1 MWDLIFNRTKKNLPN
16 YFSYSQISSYEMCPM
31 QYKLVYIDGIKRKYE
46 SIESYMGKRVHG
58 VLEWL
63 YKPENKEKLINFDK
77 ICEQYDKEWISNW
90 NTNIF
95 VVNVKYSRKE
105 KQYTYPLLSETE
117 LERKHNFFYSIGKEC
132 LSNYYK
138 DFYPFDQSVFG
149 RELELTF
156 SVNEYD
162 KNNEPKFDKATE
174 KCIKE
179 AKPIKVYPF
188 KGIIDR
194 IDKPYEQKWEI
205 HDYKTGKRA
214 KNYSQLKNN
223 FQLALYQIG
232 VKQNFKDVG
241 EVNLIWHS
249 LRHNTNITIS
259 HTDKQLY
266 KIEKKIV
273 AIINRI
279 KKQITNLEQFKA
291 KPDHNKS
298 TICNWCS
305 VWDECSAKSGL
316 PNPSFNNIIKVLPK
330 SK

>member
-1 MWDLIFNRTKKNLPN
+1 MWDLIFNRNKKNLPN
-16 YFSYSQISSYEMCPM
+16 YFSYSQISSYEICPL

-46 SIESYMGKRVHG
+46 SIESYMGKRVHS

-63 YKPENKEKLINFDK
+63 YKPENKEKLINFDR
-77 ICEQYDKEWISNW
+77 ICEEYDKDWVDNW
-90 NTNIF
+90 NSNIF
-95 VVNVKYSRKE
+95 VVNVKYNRKE
-105 KQYTYPLLSETE
+105 KKYEFPLLSDKE
-117 LERKHNFFYSIGKEC
+117 LERKHNLFYSIGKEC

-156 SVNEYD
+156 SVKEYN
-162 KNNEPKFDKATE
+162 KNDEPKFDKATGN
-174 KCIKE
+174 CIKDG
-179 AKPIKVYPF
+179 KPIKEYPF

-205 HDYKTGKRA
+205 HDYKTGKRS
-214 KNYSQLKNN
+214 KNYAQLKNN

-241 EVNLIWHS
+241 EINLIWHS
-249 LRHNTNITIS
+249 LRHNTNITVS
-259 HTDKQLY
+259 HSDKQLY

-273 AIINRI
+273 KII
-279 KKQITNLEQFKA
+279 KKLQSESVNLENFKP
-291 KPDHNKS
+291 KSDHS
-298 TICNWCS
+298 HSRICNWCP
-305 VWDECSAKSGL
+305 VWNECSAKSGL
-316 PNPSFNNIIKVLPK
+316 PNPSFDNLIKIL